1 MNREQ
6 ILSTIKSLAMSQGFY
21 GRLLCAINEDENIMD
36 QLVAQNFKDSL
47 DMILYLECQ
56 RYVVN
61 EINFVKALPL

>member
-21 GRLLCAINEDENIMD
+21 SRLLYAINEDENIMD

-47 DMILYLECQ
+47 DMILYLEC
-56 RYVVN
+56 
-61 EINFVKALPL
+61 